1 LNSESNS
8 SVEQERYLSAIV
20 ASTPLSTLRHSGAAW
35 GLSDSSLSIN
45 SLLLAADEDILSP
58 DISRR
63 YYKYL
68 KCGKLIFKIIL

>member
-1 LNSESNS
+1 MNSESNS

-20 ASTPLSTLRHSGAAW
+20 ASTPFLRHSGAAW

-63 YYKYL
+63 
-68 KCGKLIFKIIL
+68 